1 MAKMVKKLTAKNGVM
16 YGIEAAPQYDFED
29 DGNHFRGFVY
39 TSNINGNKGFK
50 LPLTQCYSRN
60 DKTVYLCVRVD
71 YLEGNA
77 FTYKEWME
85 TEEWRLA
92 DQFNGYGEFDIEE
105 LVSNMERIIAK
116 INELNGKAVEEKI
129 DSKPVVDQLKKE
141 IDEAGLILTA
151 AKGIDIFNPN
161 LKDYDVKEI
170 RGCYNFIRKNVN
182 DMYETIEKIESG
194 LIERKVLKEM
204 IERLNNFG
212 YVEFQRT
219 GYFAEG
225 IMKHTRKLY

>member
-16 YGIEAAPQYDFED
+16 YGIEVAHQYDFED
-29 DGNHFRGFVY
+29 DGNYFRGFVY
-39 TSNINGNKGFK
+39 TNKEGFK

-92 DQFNGYGEFDIEE
+92 DKFNGYGEFDLEE
-105 LVSNMERIIAK
+105 LVSNMEKIIAK
-116 INELNGKAVEEKI
+116 INELNGKAIEEKI
-129 DSKPVVDQLKKE
+129 DTKPVVDQLKKE
-141 IDEAGLILTA
+141 IDEAGLVLLA

-161 LKDYDVKEI
+161 LRDYDVKEI
-170 RGCYNFIRKNVN
+170 RECYNFIRRDVN
-182 DMYETIEKIESG
+182 HMYETIEKIESG
-194 LIERKVLKEM
+194 LIERKTLKEM
-204 IERLNNFG
+204 IERFKNFG

-225 IMKHTRKLY
+225 IMKHARKLY

>member
-16 YGIEAAPQYDFED
+16 YGIEAAHQYDFED
-29 DGNHFRGFVY
+29 NGNYFRGFVY
-39 TSNINGNKGFK
+39 TNKEGFE

-92 DQFNGYGEFDIEE
+92 GKFNGYGEFDLEE
-105 LVSNMERIIAK
+105 LVSNMEKIIAK
-116 INELNGKAVEEKI
+116 INELNGKAAEEKI
-129 DSKPVVDQLKKE
+129 DTKPVVEQIKKE
-141 IDEAGLILTA
+141 IDEAGLVLLA

-170 RGCYNFIRKNVN
+170 RECYNFIRRDVN
-182 DMYETIEKIESG
+182 HMYETIEKIESG

-219 GYFAEG
+219 GYFAKG
-225 IMKHTRKLY
+225 IMKHARKLY

>member
-1 MAKMVKKLTAKNGVM
+1 MAKMVKRLTAKNGVM

-29 DGNHFRGFVY
+29 DGNYFRGFVY

-92 DQFNGYGEFDIEE
+92 DKFNGYGEFDLEE

-116 INELNGKAVEEKI
+116 VNELNGKATEEKL

-141 IDEAGLILTA
+141 IDEAGLVLTA
-151 AKGIDIFNPN
+151 AKGIDLFNPN
-161 LKDYDVKEI
+161 ITDYDVTKI
-170 RGCYNFIRKNVN
+170 RESYNVIRKDINS
-182 DMYETIEKIESG
+182 MYEMIEKIESG
-194 LIERKVLKEM
+194 LIERKTLKEM
-204 IERLNNFG
+204 VERFNNFG
-212 YVEFQRT
+212 YVRFQKT
-219 GYFAEG
+219 GYYAKR
-225 IMKHTRKLY
+225 IMEHVRKLY

>member
-71 YLEGNA
+71 YLDGNA

-92 DQFNGYGEFDIEE
+92 DKFNGYGEFDLEE
-105 LVSNMERIIAK
+105 LVSNMEKIIAK

-129 DSKPVVDQLKKE
+129 DTKPVVEKIKVE
-141 IDEAGLILTA
+141 IGEAKA
-151 AKGIDIFNPN
+151 VMAMAKGIDFLSTDI
-161 LKDYDVKEI
+161 KDYEI
-170 RGCYNFIRKNVN
+170 NKVREAYRNLNMYIDKMY
-182 DMYETIEKIESG
+182 DMISKIELG
-194 LIERKVLKEM
+194 LIGKKTLKEM
-204 IERLNNFG
+204 VERLNSFG
-212 YVEFQRT
+212 YVEFK
-219 GYFAEG
+219 GNNYYAET
-225 IMKHTRKLY
+225 IKKIALR

>member
-1 MAKMVKKLTAKNGVM
+1 MAKMVNKLTAKNGVM
-16 YGIEAAPQYDFED
+16 YGIEAAHQYDFED

-39 TSNINGNKGFK
+39 TNKEGFK
-50 LPLTQCYSRN
+50 LPLTQCYSRS

-92 DQFNGYGEFDIEE
+92 DKFNGYGEFDLEE
-105 LVSNMERIIAK
+105 LVSNMEKIIAK

-129 DSKPVVDQLKKE
+129 DTKPVVDQLKKE
-141 IDEAGLILTA
+141 IDEAGLVLLA

-161 LKDYDVKEI
+161 ITDYDVTKI
-170 RGCYNFIRKNVN
+170 RESYNVIRKDINS
-182 DMYETIEKIESG
+182 MYEMIEKIESG
-194 LIERKVLKEM
+194 LIERKTLKEM
-204 IERLNNFG
+204 VERFNNFG
-212 YVEFQRT
+212 YVRFQRT
-219 GYFAEG
+219 GYYAKR
-225 IMKHTRKLY
+225 IMEHVRKLY

>member
-1 MAKMVKKLTAKNGVM
+1 MAQMVKRLTAKNGVK
-16 YGIEAAPQYDFED
+16 YGIEIAPQYDFED
-29 DGNHFRGFVY
+29 DGNYFRGFVY
-39 TSNINGNKGFK
+39 TNKDGFK

-92 DQFNGYGEFDIEE
+92 DEFNGYGEFDLEE
-105 LVSNMERIIAK
+105 LVSNMEKIIAK

-129 DSKPVVDQLKKE
+129 DTKPVVDQLKKE
-141 IDEAGLILTA
+141 IDEAGLVLLA

-170 RGCYNFIRKNVN
+170 RECYNFIRRDVN
-182 DMYETIEKIESG
+182 HMYETVEKIESG

-225 IMKHTRKLY
+225 IMKHARKLY

>member
-1 MAKMVKKLTAKNGVM
+1 MAKMVKRLTAKNGVM

-29 DGNHFRGFVY
+29 DGNYFRGFVY

-85 TEEWRLA
+85 TEEWKLA
-92 DQFNGYGEFDIEE
+92 DQFNGCGEFDLEE

-116 INELNGKAVEEKI
+116 VNELNGKATEEKL
-129 DSKPVVDQLKKE
+129 DPKPVVEQLKKE
-141 IDEAGLILTA
+141 IEEAGLVLLA
-151 AKGIDIFNPN
+151 ANGIDLFNPN
-161 LKDYDVKEI
+161 LKDYEVKEI
-170 RGCYNFIRKNVN
+170 RESYNFVRKDINN
-182 DMYETIEKIESG
+182 MYERVEKIESG
-194 LIERKVLKEM
+194 LIERKALKEM
-204 IERLNNFG
+204 IDRFNSYG
-212 YVEFQRT
+212 YIEFRRT
-219 GYFAEG
+219 DYFAKK
-225 IMKHTRKLY
+225 IMEHARKLF

>member
-16 YGIEAAPQYDFED
+16 YGIEAAHQYDFED
-29 DGNHFRGFVY
+29 DGNYFRGFVY

-92 DQFNGYGEFDIEE
+92 DKFNGYGEFDLEE

-129 DSKPVVDQLKKE
+129 DTKPVVEQIKKE
-141 IDEAGLILTA
+141 IDEAELVLLA

-170 RGCYNFIRKNVN
+170 RKCYNFIRSDVN
-182 DMYETIEKIESG
+182 HMYETIEKIESG

-225 IMKHTRKLY
+225 IMKHARKLY

>member
-1 MAKMVKKLTAKNGVM
+1 MAKMVNKLTAKNGVM
-16 YGIEAAPQYDFED
+16 YGIEAAHQYDFED
-29 DGNHFRGFVY
+29 DGNYFRGFVY
-39 TSNINGNKGFK
+39 TNKEGFE

-92 DQFNGYGEFDIEE
+92 DKFNGYGEFDLEE
-105 LVSNMERIIAK
+105 LVSNMEKIIAK

-141 IDEAGLILTA
+141 ISEAGLILTA
-151 AKGIDIFNPN
+151 AKGIDLFNPN

-170 RGCYNFIRKNVN
+170 RECYNFICRDVN
-182 DMYETIEKIESG
+182 HMYETIEKIESG

-225 IMKHTRKLY
+225 IMKHARKLY

>member
-1 MAKMVKKLTAKNGVM
+1 MAQMVKRLTAKNGVK
-16 YGIEAAPQYDFED
+16 YGIEIAPQYDFED
-29 DGNHFRGFVY
+29 DGNYFRGFVY

-71 YLEGNA
+71 YIEGNA

-85 TEEWRLA
+85 TEEYKLA
-92 DQFNGYGEFDIEE
+92 DEFNGYGEFDIEV

-129 DSKPVVDQLKKE
+129 DTKPVVDQLKKE
-141 IDEAGLILTA
+141 IDEAGLVLLA

-170 RGCYNFIRKNVN
+170 RECYNFIRRDVN
-182 DMYETIEKIESG
+182 HMYETIEKIESG

-219 GYFAEG
+219 GYFVEG
-225 IMKHTRKLY
+225 IMKHARKLY